1 MPRTLHFGNGNGADF
16 LVLYAENYGSS
27 LDESGNTPPSS
38 GQASGVKDIPHRLSS
53 SKVHHLWPV
62 GMRAACLFYFK
73 LLTPI
78 HVPYGQCL
86 KRTRLC

>member
-38 GQASGVKDIPHRLSS
+38 GQASGLKDKTTHTLN
-53 SKVHHLWPV
+53 
-62 GMRAACLFYFK
+62 
-73 LLTPI
+73 
-78 HVPYGQCL
+78 
-86 KRTRLC
+86 